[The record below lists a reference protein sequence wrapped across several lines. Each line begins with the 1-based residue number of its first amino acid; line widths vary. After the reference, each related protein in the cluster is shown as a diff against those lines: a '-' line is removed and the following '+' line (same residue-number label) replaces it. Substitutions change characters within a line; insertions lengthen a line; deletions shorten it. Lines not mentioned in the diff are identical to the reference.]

1 MKKRLMIT
9 GFIFLALILVAVG
22 TGVVWYQWTVS
33 RSQPQISGTVSLDGI
48 ADKIEIIRDVYGVPH
63 IYARNEPDLFLGM
76 GYAMAQDRLWQME
89 VSRRLGLGRLS
100 EVFGEGFV
108 EVDRYFRML
117 AANKKRI
124 QIPKDLAFIPESFL
138 AGINAYQQSR
148 QDRLPL
154 EFKLLGYH
162 PESWKLND
170 IIALFKILNWGLS
183 IGWKIDPVAAQ
194 VLKKVGEEKFKEAFP
209 AASGE
214 APLIIPEAS
223 QDMAGET
230 QAISRVFQAVQQW
243 TSFSPSAASN
253 NWVVSGRRSVTG
265 KPILANDT
273 HMGLSNPSLWWEVHL
288 VCPSM
293 NVAGFAIPGLPGIAV
308 GHNQHVAWGVT
319 NVMVDDV
326 DFYREKLNPA
336 NPRQYWYQD
345 HWQDMA
351 SSVQTIKIKGQDP
364 VKTEIL
370 LTHHGPIISDGTTSG
385 QTQAL
390 AARWAVNEFDEPLR
404 ASYLLMKVRD
414 INDMVHALQYW
425 QSPGQNFVFA
435 DIYGHIGYWCCAAIP
450 IRAKGSGLLP
460 VPGWSGE
467 YDWKGYVPFDQ
478 KPHAIDPE
486 EGFIAS
492 ANNKVSGNMY
502 PYAISRY
509 WEPIDRI
516 QRIRRLLTVK
526 NKLSVADMQQ
536 MHMDVFCPLAAEITP
551 EIIRVIRERFSA
563 SQSQKLLNIVEGWDY
578 QMSADSIAACVFEV
592 TYRHMLENIFKD
604 ELGPILF
611 GRYLELTIFPP
622 RALRQI
628 VKTKSSAWINNVE
641 TVETENLED
650 IVDKS
655 LRQALDELGHSLGED
670 MDRWTWGR
678 LHTLTFESVMA
689 RKKPLD
695 RIFNLGPFPVPGSH
709 LTVNK
714 QQYNYVEPYRVKD
727 GVSQRMI
734 VDLSAPDAALHV
746 LPTGESGLLGNP
758 HYDDQIDLYL
768 NGKYHPA
775 WMAREDIERNAE
787 ATLVLVPD
795 KRIPPQ

>member
-1 MKKRLMIT
+1 MKKKLMIT
-9 GFIFLALILVAVG
+9 GFIFLALILVAAG

-33 RSQPQISGTVSLDGI
+33 RSQPQISGSVIVVGI
-48 ADKIEIIRDVYGVPH
+48 ADEVEIIRDVFGVPH
-63 IYARNEPDLFLGM
+63 IYARNEPDLFFGM

-89 VSRRLGLGRLS
+89 VQRRLGLGRLS
-100 EVFGEGFV
+100 EIFGEGFV
-108 EVDRYFRML
+108 EVDRYFRTL
-117 AANKKRI
+117 SAGKKRI
-124 QIPKDLAFIPESFL
+124 QIPQDLAFIPESFL
-138 AGINAYQQSR
+138 AGINTYQQSR

-154 EFKLLGYH
+154 EFKLMGYQ
-162 PESWKLND
+162 PESWELDD
-170 IIALFKILNWGLS
+170 ISAVFQILNWGLS
-183 IGWKIDPVAAQ
+183 IGWKVDPVAAQ
-194 VLKKVGEEKFKEAFP
+194 VLKKVGQEKFKEAFP

-214 APLIIPEAS
+214 TPLIVSEEI
-223 QDMAGET
+223 QDMSGEM
-230 QAISRVFQAVQQW
+230 QVISRVFQAMQQW

-253 NWVVSGRRSVTG
+253 NWVVSGPKSVSG

-293 NVAGFAIPGLPGIAV
+293 NVAGFAIPGLPSIPV
-308 GHNQHVAWGVT
+308 GHNRHVAWGVT

-351 SSVQTIKIKGQDP
+351 SSVQTIGIKGQEP
-364 VKTEIL
+364 LKIEIL
-370 LTHHGPIISDGTTSG
+370 RTRHGPIISGGTPGG
-385 QTQAL
+385 QTQVL

-404 ASYLLMKVRD
+404 ASYLQMKVRD

-435 DIYGHIGYWCCAAIP
+435 DTSGHIGYWCCAAIP

-460 VPGWSGE
+460 MPGWNGE
-467 YDWKGYVPFDQ
+467 YEWKGYVPFEQ
-478 KPHAIDPE
+478 KPHAIDPD

-492 ANNKVSGNMY
+492 ANNKVSANT
-502 PYAISRY
+502 YAYTLSGY

-516 QRIRRLLTVK
+516 QRIRRLINAK

-551 EIIRVIRERFSA
+551 EIIRVVRERFPA
-563 SQSQKLLNIVEGWDY
+563 SRTRKLRMILEDWDH
-578 QMSADSIAACVFEV
+578 QMSADSIAACIFEV
-592 TYRHMLENIFKD
+592 TYRRMFENIFKD
-604 ELGPILF
+604 ELGSPLF
-611 GRYLELTIFPP
+611 DRYLELTIFPP

-628 VKTKSSAWINNVE
+628 MKTKSSAWIDNVK
-641 TVETENLED
+641 TVATENLED
-650 IVDKS
+650 IVEKS
-655 LRQALDELGHSLGED
+655 LHQALEELRNSLGED

-678 LHTLTFESVMA
+678 LHTLTFEHVMA

-709 LTVNK
+709 LTLNK
-714 QQYNYVEPYRVKD
+714 QQYNYVEPYLVKD

-734 VDLSAPDAALHV
+734 VDLSAPEAALHV
-746 LPTGESGLLGNP
+746 LPTGESGLLGNA
-758 HYDDQIDLYL
+758 HNDDQIDLYL

-775 WMAREDIERNAE
+775 WMARGDVESNAE

-795 KRIPPQ
+795 KLKIED

>member
-9 GFIFLALILVAVG
+9 GFIFLALILVAAGAV
-22 TGVVWYQWTVS
+22 VVWFQWTVS
-33 RSQPQISGTVSLDGI
+33 RSQPQISGTVTLDGI
-48 ADKIEIIRDVYGVPH
+48 DDQIEIIRDVYGVPH
-63 IYARNEPDLFLGM
+63 IYARNEPDLFFGM

-89 VSRRLGLGRLS
+89 IFRRLGLGRLS
-100 EVFGEGFV
+100 EVFGEEFV
-108 EVDRYFRML
+108 EIDRYFRIL
-117 AANKKRI
+117 SANKKRI
-124 QIPKDLAFIPESFL
+124 QIPKDFAFIPESFL

-148 QDRLPL
+148 QNRLPL

-162 PESWKLND
+162 PESWGLDD
-170 IIALFKILNWGLS
+170 IIAIFKILNWGLS
-183 IGWKIDPVAAQ
+183 IGWKVDPVAAQ

-209 AASGE
+209 AASGD
-214 APLIIPEAS
+214 APLIIPEKS

-230 QAISRVFQAVQQW
+230 QAILRVFQAVQQW
-243 TSFSPSAASN
+243 TRFSPSAASN
-253 NWVVSGRRSVTG
+253 NWVVSGQRSVTG

-288 VCPSM
+288 VCPSI
-293 NVAGFAIPGLPGIAV
+293 NVAGFAIPGLPGIPV
-308 GHNQHVAWGVT
+308 GHNRHMAWGVT

-336 NPRQYWYQD
+336 NPRQYWYRD

-351 SSVQTIKIKGQDP
+351 SSVQTIRIKGHDP
-364 VKTEIL
+364 VKIEIL
-370 LTHHGPIISDGTTSG
+370 LTRHGPIISDGTASG
-385 QTQAL
+385 RTQAL
-390 AARWAVNEFDEPLR
+390 AARWAVNEIDEPLR

-414 INDMVHALQYW
+414 INDIVHALQYW
-425 QSPGQNFVFA
+425 QAPGQNFVFA
-435 DIYGHIGYWCCAAIP
+435 DIYGHIGYWSCAAIP

-467 YDWKGYVPFDQ
+467 YEWKGYVPFDK
-478 KPHAIDPE
+478 KPHAIDPD

-492 ANNKVSGNMY
+492 ANNKVSANTY
-502 PYAISRY
+502 PYTISRY

-516 QRIRRLLTVK
+516 QRIRRLITAK
-526 NKLSVADMQQ
+526 NKLSVADIQQ

-551 EIIRVIRERFSA
+551 QIIRVIRERFPA
-563 SQSQKLLNIVEGWDY
+563 TQTQKLRNTLEGWDY
-578 QMSADSIAACVFEV
+578 QMSADSVAACIFEV
-592 TYRHMLENIFKD
+592 TYRRMLENIFKD
-604 ELGPILF
+604 ELGPNLF

-628 VKTKSSAWINNVE
+628 VKTKSSTWIDNVK

-650 IVDKS
+650 IVEKS
-655 LRQALDELGHSLGED
+655 LRQALDELGNSLGED

-678 LHTLTFESVMA
+678 LHTLTFEHVLA

-714 QQYNYVEPYRVKD
+714 QQYNYVEPYLVKD

-734 VDLSAPDAALHV
+734 VDLSAPGAALHV

-758 HYDDQIDLYL
+758 HNDDQIDLYL

-775 WMAREDIERNAE
+775 WMAREDIERNTE
-787 ATLVLVPD
+787 ATLVLVPG
-795 KRIPPQ
+795 KTNASH

>member
-9 GFIFLALILVAVG
+9 GFSFLALILIAAG
-22 TGVVWYQWTVS
+22 TGFVWYQWTVS
-33 RSQPQISGTVSLDGI
+33 RSQPQISGSVIVVGI
-48 ADKIEIIRDVYGVPH
+48 ADKVEIIRDIFGVPH
-63 IYARNEPDLFLGM
+63 ITARNEPDLFFGM

-89 VSRRLGLGRLS
+89 VSRRLGRGRLS

-117 AANKKRI
+117 SAGKKRL

-154 EFKLLGYH
+154 EFKLLGYQ
-162 PESWKLND
+162 PESWGLDD
-170 IIALFKILNWGLS
+170 ISAIFKILNWGLS
-183 IGWKIDPVAAQ
+183 IGWKVDPVAAR

-214 APLIIPEAS
+214 SPLIIPEEI
-223 QDMAGET
+223 QDMSAEM
-230 QAISRVFQAVQQW
+230 QVISRVFQAVQQW
-243 TSFSPSAASN
+243 ASFSPSAASN
-253 NWVVSGRRSVTG
+253 NWVVSGQKSVTG

-293 NVAGFAIPGLPGIAV
+293 NVAGFAIPGLPGIPL
-308 GHNQHVAWGVT
+308 GHNRHVAWGVT

-336 NPRQYWYQD
+336 NPRQYWYRD
-345 HWQDMA
+345 HWQDMV
-351 SSVQTIKIKGQDP
+351 SSVQTIRIKGQDP
-364 VKTEIL
+364 LKTEIL
-370 LTHHGPIISDGTTSG
+370 LTRHGPIISDGTPNG
-385 QTQAL
+385 QTQVL
-390 AARWAVNEFDEPLR
+390 AARWAVNEFNEPLR

-425 QSPGQNFVFA
+425 QTPGQNFVFA
-435 DIYGHIGYWCCAAIP
+435 DTSGHIGYWCSAVIP

-460 VPGWSGE
+460 MPGWDGE
-467 YDWKGYVPFDQ
+467 YEWKGYVPFEQ
-478 KPHAIDPE
+478 KPHAIDPQ

-492 ANNKVSGNMY
+492 ANNKVHGKTY
-502 PYAISRY
+502 PYTISRY

-516 QRIRRLLTVK
+516 QRIRRLITAK
-526 NKLSVADMQQ
+526 DKLSVADMQQ
-536 MHMDVFCPLAAEITP
+536 MHMDVFSPLAAEITP
-551 EIIRVIRERFSA
+551 EIIRVIRERFPA
-563 SQSQKLLNIVEGWDY
+563 SLSQKLRKTFEDWDH
-578 QMSADSIAACVFEV
+578 QMSADSIAACIFEV
-592 TYRHMLENIFKD
+592 TYRRLFENIFKD
-604 ELGPILF
+604 ELGSALF
-611 GRYLELTIFPP
+611 KRYLELTIFPP

-628 VKTKSSAWINNVE
+628 VKTKSSAWIDNVK
-641 TVETENLED
+641 TVATENLED
-650 IVDKS
+650 IVEKS
-655 LRQALDELGHSLGED
+655 LRQALEELGNSLGEE

-678 LHTLTFESVMA
+678 LHTLTFEHVMA

-709 LTVNK
+709 LTLNK
-714 QQYNYVEPYRVKD
+714 QQYNYVEPYLVKD

-746 LPTGESGLLGNP
+746 LPTGESGLLGNA
-758 HYDDQIDLYL
+758 HNHDQIDLYL

-775 WMAREDIERNAE
+775 WMAREDIESNAE
-787 ATLVLVPD
+787 ATLVLVPG
-795 KRIPPQ
+795 KRISPQ